1 VSAANLRPDLIAV
14 LEACCKG
21 RAPGSALSIDAL
33 GDAIG
38 ARSVSTQDLE
48 LLFDALEVRGIEV
61 SAPRGL
67 PLEAC
72 LGRVVMASAAL
83 QRSHGRRPT
92 LAEVASH
99 AELDET
105 DVRHA
110 LALLRIMQ
118 R

>member
-1 VSAANLRPDLIAV
+1 
-14 LEACCKG
+14 
-21 RAPGSALSIDAL
+21 L

-38 ARSVSTQDLE
+38 VRSVSTEDIA
-48 LLFDALEVRGIEV
+48 LLFDALEERGIAV

-72 LGRVVMASAAL
+72 LGRVVTASAAL

-92 LAEVASH
+92 LAEVAAH
-99 AELDET
+99 AELNET